1 VKRLK
6 RISHDEDKG
15 GGYTRSM
22 NTSTVFHIAIS
33 FVIAGSWISLA
44 TMAGERL
51 GSRIGG
57 LFTNLPS
64 NILISLLFMA
74 LTRGNAYAAEAS
86 ASVPVGMAVDTLF
99 LLAFISFLP
108 FGTWI
113 GLLSALLVWIAA
125 AFLAI
130 RLPPL
135 SLGAGIAF
143 YAAICVIAFAI
154 VEFALRVRAVPKKP
168 NPFRISTALVR
179 ALFAGT
185 IVASAVAVAQFAPP
199 YATGILAT
207 FPAVLLSTMVIL
219 VRGQGR
225 DFARATGKVLILSSS
240 NIIIYAL
247 AVCFLFP
254 LVGAWWGSLAS
265 FILAAGYVSL
275 LLPFVRKL
283 S

>member
-1 VKRLK
+1 M
-6 RISHDEDKG
+6 SG
-15 GGYTRSM
+15 
-22 NTSTVFHIAIS
+22 STMLHIALSFIIAGTWIS
-33 FVIAGSWISLA
+33 FA

-74 LTRGNAYAAEAS
+74 LTRGRLYAAQAS
-86 ASVPVGMAVDTLF
+86 GSVPVGMVVDTIFLF
-99 LLAFISFLP
+99 TLIAFLP

-113 GLLSALLVWIAA
+113 GLSAALAAWIAA
-125 AFLAI
+125 AALAI
-130 RLPPL
+130 LLPPL
-135 SLGAGIAF
+135 SLGAGILV
-143 YAAICVIAFAI
+143 YALVCALALAIIELV
-154 VEFALRVRAVPKKP
+154 LRVRAVPRKSA
-168 NPFRISTALVR
+168 PFRPSTAAVR

-185 IVASAVAVAQFAPP
+185 IVASAVLVAQYAPP

-219 VRGQGR
+219 IGSQGR

-240 NIIIYAL
+240 NIIVYAV
-247 AVCFLFP
+247 AVWFLFP
-254 LVGAWWGSLAS
+254 ALGAWWGTLLS
-265 FILAAGYVSL
+265 FILAALYVSL
-275 LLPFVRKL
+275 LLPFARRL